1 MLSNNDIQYNSIS
14 TALQGATIAKSFQDR
29 AITGEKESNGLR
41 AEVNQMASILT
52 TLREEIKNNEKLSQ
66 KKLLDSSEAFSLLKN
81 ENEKIQILLEES
93 KKKSFLNNSKLNLE
107 FIDLEKKLKEREK
120 EFEKNVLERKEEE
133 KIAIEIISVEHM
145 NNFEK
150 LKILNEN
157 NIKVKD

>member
-1 MLSNNDIQYNSIS
+1 MLYNNNVQYNIIS
-14 TALQGATIAKSFQDR
+14 TALQGATIAKTFQDR

-52 TLREEIKNNEKLSQ
+52 TLREEMKNNEKLSQ

-93 KKKSFLNNSKLNLE
+93 KQNSSLNNSKLNLE
-107 FIDLEKKLKEREK
+107 FIDLEKRIKEREK

-133 KIAIEIISVEHM
+133 KIAIEIIAAEHT
-145 NNFEK
+145 NNSDK

-157 NIKVKD
+157 KLKVT